1 MKKSLI
7 SALELKKLRKDEEI
21 MKNEY
26 HKKIVDTFSKNLD
39 FQFHQVIGQGLVSTV
54 LQVWNENVTKGFA
67 MRIILMEDVGNKER
81 EWRQLHHKNI
91 LTLLDTEDFPMFD
104 LIWFLSP
111 VVEMTLEDVLKKKIF
126 QNDCTIFNLVVS

>member
-1 MKKSLI
+1 MI